1 MRLLWVL
8 LACLCQSAALPFA
21 TTRSRRLG
29 KCGRLQ
35 SDAAGSSDAGPAGA
49 SQLLTGRS
57 LVECSGIGNA
67 NGGMVNPMEWDP
79 ALGSFRLQDDQ
90 SYSSA
95 KRLKKRKIVSQMLWA
110 SFMPSGELTPDY
122 YRYTLWRL
130 AQRFVGATSSV
141 FGTQALVLAL
151 GFKLNTIGIAA
162 ATSWVM
168 KDALGKVSRI
178 FWASK
183 HGRKFDFNAKKW
195 RFRSAI
201 LFATGNGF
209 EILTYV
215 FPSFF
220 LATAA
225 LANALKQM
233 AMLTSSATR
242 NAIYKSFSRKSD
254 NIGDITAKGEAQIAV
269 VDLLGMMVGILLSR
283 AISGDRVKMC
293 AAFVVMSIMDLFCI
307 HKEIRSVI
315 FNSLNYERTGL
326 ILQSAFAAEAEAEA
340 AVGAVGAVGA
350 LGANGAD
357 GAAGAGPPPSLF
369 VTPSEVAEQEELL
382 LPYAVSERIF
392 ATWSTLSRSV
402 SARMLEAC
410 FGVFGPAE
418 RFCLV
423 VHANGPRGG
432 RLCPQVLLRRDATPT
447 DIFRALVVTHHVLY
461 CHKAHTQARAADR
474 PGPGPGPAA
483 DDDDALVALVASAC
497 LYERANSPR
506 LLAEMSRAGWDV
518 GKFMYGSV
526 PRRVEW

>member
-1 MRLLWVL
+1 MPMVSRLLFI
-8 LACLCQSAALPFA
+8 AALVLVVCVRKNQA
-21 TTRSRRLG
+21 L
-29 KCGRLQ
+29 GRL
-35 SDAAGSSDAGPAGA
+35 SAGYKRIIKCKSSLQAEIGSASEGGSGSGNGGA
-49 SQLLTGRS
+49 SSRLLLTGRS

-67 NGGMVNPMEWDP
+67 SGGMVNPMKWDP
-79 ALGSFRLQDDQ
+79 VSNTFQLQDDQ
-90 SYSSA
+90 SYNSA
-95 KRLKKRKIVSQMLWA
+95 KRLKKRKIFSQMLWA

-130 AQRFVGATSSV
+130 AQRFVGASSSV

-162 ATSWVM
+162 ATTWVM
-168 KDALGKVSRI
+168 KDALGKFSRI

-220 LATAA
+220 LVSAA

-269 VDLLGMMVGILLSR
+269 VDLLGMFVGIMLSR

-293 AAFVVMSIMDLFCI
+293 IAFIVMSIMDIYCI

-315 FNSLNYERTGL
+315 FNSLNFERTGL
-326 ILQSAFAAEAEAEA
+326 ILRSVFSGSGY
-340 AVGAVGAVGA
+340 V
-350 LGANGAD
+350 
-357 GAAGAGPPPSLF
+357 
-369 VTPSEVAEQEELL
+369 VTPMEVAEKEELL
-382 LPYAVSERIF
+382 LPYTVSEHIF
-392 ATWSTLSRSV
+392 ATWSSLSKEV
-402 SARMLEAC
+402 SGQLLQSC
-410 FGVFGPAE
+410 FDIFGPDE
-418 RFCLV
+418 KFCIVLHYDRKDRLV
-423 VHANGPRGG
+423 
-432 RLCPQVLLRRDATPT
+432 PQVLLRRDATSM
-447 DIFRALVVTHHVLY
+447 DIFRSLVVTHRVLY
-461 CHKAHTQARAADR
+461 TYETNHDSHFAAEAV
-474 PGPGPGPAA
+474 GG
-483 DDDDALVALVASAC
+483 ASA
-497 LYERANSPR
+497 LNELRQSQLLSLVTEAKAYETNNSQE
-506 LLAEMSRAGWDV
+506 LLKSMNRAGWDV
-518 GKFMYGSV
+518 STFMYGAV
-526 PRRVEW
+526 GQRVEW